1 MLETIIKTLIFI
13 AAAFAGVIYYKK
25 TKSEKHNVIRVL
37 IAVMLLVMLLS
48 YLIPGSMVDYNYG
61 TVNDDVVIPMNLAGL
76 FTSFSTALNLSISMI
91 LYIGIIAIFYAILK
105 KSGKYEDVVNT
116 IAYKFRNNKSLFI
129 VLTIFIL
136 GLVSIFTGEIVVMLA
151 FVPLLISV
159 IRRLGYSKETSI
171 VSTVGAI
178 LLGQAGTIYANYMN
192 NALKMEYTENILIK
206 VIISAIVLVFLIAFV
221 LLFNKKPVVEKELTK
236 PNNKKVLP
244 IFITFG
250 VVFVILIMG
259 FIPWQTFFGFKGFEE
274 FLTSIRKTEFMGVS
288 VFDAFIGNSS
298 TTAPFGTWQ
307 LINAGV
313 LFIFVDLI
321 LAIIYKVFSIET
333 LIDGVK
339 KAAPYMAI
347 TVLSYI
353 IVVLVMNSGIFYT
366 LTMGLTKA
374 AVNIFTVGT
383 TAIISALS
391 VSEYTY
397 ASNFSLVAIS
407 SSKYFSQSPENLKL
421 ISIAFQSI
429 YNLFLIISPVSLLL
443 LFGLQFNNVKFK
455 DWIKYIYKFFIVLF
469 VTVLIIIKI
478 MLEGFDIVG
487 IIALSLLVVAIIL
500 IILMKLAFSKKIVLK
515 VVEDEPVKESK
526 AVVKTAEE
534 VVEKPVV
541 KKVSSKKPATKKT
554 TNKKTTK
561 K

>member
-1 MLETIIKTLIFI
+1 M
-13 AAAFAGVIYYKK
+13 
-25 TKSEKHNVIRVL
+25 
-37 IAVMLLVMLLS
+37 
-48 YLIPGSMVDYNYG
+48 
-61 TVNDDVVIPMNLAGL
+61 
-76 FTSFSTALNLSISMI
+76 
-91 LYIGIIAIFYAILK
+91 
-105 KSGKYEDVVNT
+105 
-116 IAYKFRNNKSLFI
+116 
-129 VLTIFIL
+129 
-136 GLVSIFTGEIVVMLA
+136 
-151 FVPLLISV
+151 
-159 IRRLGYSKETSI
+159 
-171 VSTVGAI
+171 
-178 LLGQAGTIYANYMN
+178 
-192 NALKMEYTENILIK
+192 
-206 VIISAIVLVFLIAFV
+206 IAFV